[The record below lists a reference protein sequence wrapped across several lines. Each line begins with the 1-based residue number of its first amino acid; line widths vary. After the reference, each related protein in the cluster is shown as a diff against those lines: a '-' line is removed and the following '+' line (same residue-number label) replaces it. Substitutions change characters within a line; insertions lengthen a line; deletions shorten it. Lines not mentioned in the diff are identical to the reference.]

1 MTQTS
6 RLLVLVLFAI
16 AMAHVEAALV
26 VYLRE
31 LYYPD
36 HPRMIFPLRLLR
48 PSHLGIEFARE
59 TATVVMILAVALLAE
74 RGVARVF
81 AAFVFVFGLWDIF
94 YYLWLK
100 LMIGW
105 PSGWLDWDVLFLIP
119 WPWFGPWIAPA
130 LIALIFSLWGGW
142 ILCSDRPCRLTRA
155 GLAIFVIGTLLAL
168 ASFLL
173 PGAGL
178 LPQGPDGFRGYQPD
192 YFAWWLFVPGSL
204 LMVIGLVLVRP
215 SAAFE
220 NDR

>member
-1 MTQTS
+1 MTQTN
-6 RLLVLVLFAI
+6 RLLVLALFAI

-36 HPRMIFPLRLLR
+36 HPRMIFPLRLLH
-48 PSHLGIEFARE
+48 PAHLGIELARE

-74 RGVARVF
+74 RGVTRVF

-130 LIALIFSLWGGW
+130 LIALWFSLWGGW
-142 ILCSDRPCRLTRA
+142 ILRSDRPRPLTRV

-178 LPQGPDGFRGYQPD
+178 LPQGAEGFRGYRPGN
-192 YFAWWLFVPGSL
+192 FAWWLFVPGLL

-215 SAAFE
+215 SAVFKH
-220 NDR
+220 DR